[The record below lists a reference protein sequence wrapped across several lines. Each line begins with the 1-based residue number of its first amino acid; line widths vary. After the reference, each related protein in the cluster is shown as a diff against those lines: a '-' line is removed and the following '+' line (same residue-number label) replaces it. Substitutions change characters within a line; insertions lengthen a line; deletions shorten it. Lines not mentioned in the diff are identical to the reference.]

1 MNLSTMTD
9 KPTKVKSNLAKY
21 RNKKGY
27 SQEDLARLIGVS
39 KTTIQSWENERGM
52 TSAMRFLK
60 LCTELDTDIREIF
73 ILEE

>member
-1 MNLSTMTD
+1 MTD
-9 KPTKVKSNLAKY
+9 KPPSIKSNLAEY

-52 TSAMRFLK
+52 SSVIRVLK
-60 LCTELDTDIREIF
+60 LCKELDADLRELFVI
-73 ILEE
+73 ES